1 MCDMTLDGNHAT
13 SQSDDNR
20 QQATM
25 PIGDDPH
32 TTNHA
37 TLPTLKKRERGVVL
51 SSVTK
56 TYLPG
61 HYILPTLGTYS
72 LIATAV
78 AILNPTSV
86 CMYSTY
92 IHTESFILSIRSNLE
107 PDSHHH
113 ARVTVRPGRTCTVHT
128 TPDLWHYRN
137 ND

>member
-1 MCDMTLDGNHAT
+1 MTLDGNHAT
-13 SQSDDNR
+13 NQSDDHR

-37 TLPTLKKRERGVVL
+37 TLPN
-51 SSVTK
+51 
-56 TYLPG
+56 
-61 HYILPTLGTYS
+61 ILPTLGTYP

-78 AILNPTSV
+78 AILNPTYV
-86 CMYSTY
+86 CMYVQY
-92 IHTESFILSIRSNLE
+92 IHTESFILSIGSNLE

-113 ARVTVRPGRTCTVHT
+113 ARVTVRRGRTCTVHT
-128 TPDLWHYRN
+128 TPDLWHYCN